1 MRKAHTAAFTLI
13 ELLIVVAII
22 GILAA
27 IAVPN
32 FLGAQLRAKVARVNA
47 ELRGLSTA
55 IEAYRSDNGAYI
67 PWQLTPEIQQRFG
80 RWGSMLMLTTPI
92 AYLNSVPGDDFHP
105 VNIQA
110 TGEENPIDREFP
122 YAYWNA
128 KELGQ
133 ASGVSGVDWF
143 CVDMYER
150 GTYYMLASIGP
161 DRVWQ
166 AQDVSLP
173 FVGNKSYSSSNGI
186 NSKGDIFRF
195 GP

>member
-1 MRKAHTAAFTLI
+1 MSV
-13 ELLIVVAII
+13 LLPQVGSKRLHHSFRFENRHVRFQHDGDVHENPFAR
-22 GILAA
+22 LARA
-27 IAVPN
+27 DVGHLLN
-32 FLGAQLRAKVARVNA
+32 LR
-47 ELRGLSTA
+47 
-55 IEAYRSDNGAYI
+55 DNGAYI